1 MEINKDVESM
11 RRYTKAD
18 NNLKQ
23 KYNVLKIRLKNNEKK
38 KKHGIKDKSE
48 GKLNEN
54 KQEFFF

>member
-18 NNLKQ
+18 NNLKH

-38 KKHGIKDKSE
+38 KSME
-48 GKLNEN
+48 
-54 KQEFFF
+54 